1 MSIRI
6 SHPRK
11 KKGQSRKKGDC
22 PFFLLFLAFL
32 FLPKNSPAQQIFIDS
47 IFTQQVNPN
56 CIVQDTVGGVP
67 RFICPPI
74 PLSPTDLCSGI
85 STPSCGVSGTQDFAG
100 APTINPDYYVGF
112 GNISNDPHIEFDQ
125 EGGAGNGGYGAAQ
138 CSALAA
144 QQLQSLGAIVS
155 GSSQTASA
163 PSTVPLIPW
172 PSDEASNICNS
183 EIYLCASIG
192 YDLSE
197 ALLPGSGVP
206 LAPMAIDSLEFEVFE
221 YANGSNPLDPTSTPP
236 LRTFFINNVGYI
248 PPDGFQGCLTGISGE
263 PGCPDLGPYC
273 VPWDGSINIQG
284 IFGKT
289 NGQYGFRTTVAT
301 NETQSLTGNIQLSNV
316 QAYPSGST
324 NDADFENCP
333 LSQTIQSTPGSENSI
348 NGSLTLTSTSSS
360 SGYLAPGDAVS
371 FSLGASGTCGASP
384 CIPLGT
390 YNGSIIST
398 GVTGVSFSAQ
408 STSVTGAEIGGVLSC
423 LSNCVGSANG
433 LLLNGTSGTSGA
445 VGLSLSQ
452 GTFANGAG
460 AAGAIT
466 SGNIYFSVASGGG
479 TASITGGSFSY
490 QSAGSFTAGCNVL
503 QQPITVNV
511 VDVHVVR
518 SSPTLVGKLTPV
530 AAQPYNL
537 TYRLSE
543 DATMFIEITT
553 VTVPS
558 GVINQSTVTIVRHL
572 VNGLPRVGEGYPGG
586 TLTNGDA
593 WDGRYDNGDL
603 APPGNY
609 LVYLQAENAD
619 QYGLDISVP
628 YTYPMSINP
637 LQITDIA
644 VTPLEGGSTSLA
656 VIGYTLTEPATT
668 FLDIYPPGVQ
678 FCSPVSIG
686 GQNIVP
692 LSSVENSALDVPG
705 VNQAIAPPKQFYPYL
720 GPCPTTGTLVPNVS
734 PIQHIV
740 QAQPSRTPVIDWW
753 DGRDSS
759 GNLLPDG
766 NYVYV
771 LYAELASQNGYP
783 FNGNPNDSRIWTMVA
798 NTGFIPVVR
807 GLVGISQITPTSTVV
822 GSSPPVAGINPFEF
836 TYTLTRDATV
846 KVDIFNEANSTAV
859 VRHLILGEARSASI
873 PNTEIWDGTDDNGL
887 YVSSG
892 DYLVQLEAWDP
903 AFPSF
908 VSTTTA
914 IFPVDMFRTTNLTV
928 SPLLSGTTAT
938 AFINYEESNAMWTG
952 INIYQP
958 GTIIK
963 NVNTSWPPCG
973 QVVQNSPCNDV
984 VASNGVPE
992 VPFYQIY
999 GMRSGRLMV
1008 SDNWPGIDSNGI
1020 MVSDG
1025 DYPFTLVA
1033 QATVPVEGGSAY
1045 STDRIVGIIPVSR
1058 GIIGVP
1064 IFNVEPTMAK
1074 TYYSSQTVE
1083 LDPFTINFELTR
1095 PSSVTINVVN
1105 DNTPPQVIRNLVF
1118 GQSYDG
1124 GVPVN
1129 AVWDGRD
1136 NYGNFP
1142 PPNFYTIVMTAQD
1155 VASENSLLSLSTS
1168 AATISYFPI
1177 QIYDLAVSPI
1187 NLQNPTARIFYQV
1200 SEPMKVAVLVYRPNT
1215 QFPNSNINQSYCPQI
1230 GSPSPPAY
1238 TTTGGIG
1245 SLVKVLVSNQPPRQ
1259 PVETDWD
1266 GTDLSFTKVPD
1277 GDYTFTIIGST
1288 DNTAIDTITG
1298 QVTQGDLCELSIDQY
1313 IENLPVSRNG
1323 SLNPQGDFDQ
1333 NTYAYPNPAYGPTV
1347 TFSIWVPFQGD
1358 VFMRIYTMAGELVYQ
1373 HDFGQVPPAY
1383 DSPSP
1388 LTYVWNKDNEAGR
1401 PVAKGIYY
1409 VVFQAQETYGNKNFA
1424 QTVKKVLI
1432 P

>member
-1 MSIRI
+1 MSIPI
-6 SHPRK
+6 PHPREK
-11 KKGQSRKKGDC
+11 RGQSPSLKKRDC
-22 PFFLLFLAFL
+22 PLFILAASLLFWSKLSF
-32 FLPKNSPAQQIFIDS
+32 AQQIFIDA
-47 IFTQQVNPN
+47 IFTQQVNQN
-56 CIVQDTVGGVP
+56 CIVQNSVGGVP
-67 RFICPPI
+67 NFICPPI
-74 PLSPTDLCSGI
+74 PISPTDLCSGI
-85 STPSCGVSGTQDFAG
+85 VGTPPPSCGTYAG
-100 APTINPDYYVGF
+100 APTINPDYYTGF

-125 EGGAGNGGYGAAQ
+125 AGQPGAPGVGYGAAQ
-138 CSALAA
+138 CTNLADK
-144 QQLQSLGAIVS
+144 SYMS
-155 GSSQTASA
+155 GTTQTSGPP
-163 PSTVPLIPW
+163 PSIPLIPW
-172 PSDEASNICNS
+172 PSDEASNICNN

-206 LAPMAIDSLEFEVFE
+206 LAPMAIDSLEFEVFQ
-221 YANGSNPLDPTSTPP
+221 YANGSNPLDPASTPP

-248 PPDGFQGCLTGISGE
+248 PPDGFQGCISGISGE

-273 VPWDGSINIQG
+273 VPWDGSINLQG
-284 IFGKT
+284 VFGKT
-289 NGQYGFRTTVAT
+289 NGQFGFRATVTT

-324 NDADFENCP
+324 NDADFQNCP
-333 LSQTIQSTPGSENSI
+333 LKQPVSAVPGTGQISGGSMVLNSST
-348 NGSLTLTSTSSS
+348 SS
-360 SGYLAPGDAVS
+360 SGYLAPGDSVS
-371 FSLGASGTCGASP
+371 FNLYLSSSSSGTTYISG
-384 CIPLGT
+384 GT
-390 YNGSIIST
+390 YDGSIIST
-398 GVTGVSFSAQ
+398 GVTGVAFSAQ
-408 STSVTGAEIGGVLSC
+408 STSVSGAEIGGVLSC
-423 LSNCVGSANG
+423 TSTSNCIGSANG
-433 LLLNGTSGTSGA
+433 LLLSGTGS
-445 VGLSLSQ
+445 LSLSQ
-452 GTFANGAG
+452 GTFASGTG
-460 AAGAIT
+460 VAGAII
-466 SGNIYFSVASGGG
+466 SGTINFSVASGGG
-479 TASITGGSFSY
+479 TANVSPSNFQY
-490 QSAGSFTAGCNVL
+490 ESAGSFTAGCNVL

-518 SSPTLVGKLTPV
+518 SSPTLVGVLTPV
-530 AAQPYNL
+530 AAEPYNL

-543 DATMFIEITT
+543 DATMYIDIEHISAT
-553 VTVPS
+553 
-558 GVINQSTVTIVRHL
+558 NSTGTIVRHL

-609 LVYLQAENAD
+609 LAYLQAQNAD
-619 QYGLDISVP
+619 QYGLDISAP
-628 YTYPMSINP
+628 YTYPMSIDP

-656 VIGYTLTEPATT
+656 VIGYTLTEAATT

-678 FCSPVSIG
+678 FCSPVVPQGSS
-686 GQNIVP
+686 QEVVP
-692 LSSVENSALDVPG
+692 LSSVNNPVLDISG
-705 VNQAIAPPKQFYPYL
+705 VNQAISPPKQFYPYM
-720 GPCPTTGTLVPNVS
+720 GPCPTSGTIVPNVS
-734 PIQHIV
+734 PIAHIV

-771 LYAELASQNGYP
+771 LYGELASQNGYP
-783 FNGNPNDSRIWTMVA
+783 FNGNANDSRIWTSVA
-798 NTGFIPVVR
+798 KNGFIPIVR

-822 GSSPPVAGINPFEF
+822 GSSPPVAGINPFDF
-836 TYTLTRDATV
+836 TYTLTRDADV
-846 KVDIFNEANSTAV
+846 KVDIFNEANSSAV
-859 VRHLILGEARSASI
+859 VRHLVLGEARSASI
-873 PNTEIWDGTDDNGL
+873 PNTEIWDGTDDNGY

-892 DYLVQLEAWDP
+892 TYLVQLEAWDP

-914 IFPVDMFRTTNLTV
+914 IFPVDMFRTTNLSV

-958 GTIIK
+958 GTIIH

-973 QVVQNSPCNDV
+973 QVVQNTPCNDV

-992 VPFYQIY
+992 TPFYQIY
-999 GMRSGRLMV
+999 GMRSGRLLV
-1008 SDNWPGIDSNGI
+1008 SDNWPGINSDGI
-1020 MVSDG
+1020 MVPDG
-1025 DYPFTLVA
+1025 DYPFTLIA
-1033 QATVPVEGGSAY
+1033 QATVPVEGGSIY
-1045 STDRIVGIIPVSR
+1045 STDRIVGFIPVSR

-1064 IFNVEPTMAK
+1064 IFNVQPTIAK

-1095 PSSVTINVVN
+1095 PSSVTINVIN
-1105 DNTPPQVIRNLVF
+1105 DNNPPQVIRNLVF

-1142 PPNFYTIVMTAQD
+1142 PPNFYTIIMTAQD

-1187 NLQNPTARIFYQV
+1187 NLQNQTARIFYQV
-1200 SEPMKVAVLVYRPNT
+1200 SEPMKVAILVYRPNT
-1215 QFPNSNINQSYCPQI
+1215 QFPNSNINESYCPQI

-1238 TTTGGIG
+1238 TTNGGIG

-1277 GDYTFTIIGST
+1277 GDYTFTVIGST
-1288 DNTAIDTITG
+1288 DDTAIDTITG
-1298 QVTQGDLCELSIDQY
+1298 QLTPGDICELSIDQY
-1313 IENLPVSRNG
+1313 IENLPVDRNG
-1323 SLNPQGDFDQ
+1323 SLNPQADFDQ

-1347 TFSIWVPFQGD
+1347 TFSVWVPFQGD
-1358 VFMRIYTMAGELVYQ
+1358 VFMRIYTMAGELVYE
-1373 HDFGQVPPAY
+1373 HDFGNVPPAY

>member
-6 SHPRK
+6 SHPRGN
-11 KKGQSRKKGDC
+11 KGLSRGKRDC
-22 PFFLLFLAFL
+22 PLFLLFLSFL
-32 FLPKNSPAQQIFIDS
+32 FLPKISRAQQIFIDS

-85 STPSCGVSGTQDFAG
+85 SAPSCGSYEGS
-100 APTINPDYYVGF
+100 PTINPDYNVGF

-125 EGGAGNGGYGAAQ
+125 AGAAGNGGYGAAQ
-138 CSALAA
+138 CSALAT
-144 QQLQSLGAIVS
+144 QQLSSLGALTTGGVTTT
-155 GSSQTASA
+155 QTQSA

-206 LAPMAIDSLEFEVFE
+206 EAPMAIDSLEFEVFQ
-221 YANGSNPLDPTSTPP
+221 YQNGSNPLAPSSTPP
-236 LRTFFINNVGYI
+236 LRTFFINNVGFI
-248 PPDGFQGCLTGISGE
+248 PPNPGCFGSGNGISGE

-289 NGQYGFRTTVAT
+289 NGQFGFRATVAT
-301 NETQSLTGNIQLSNV
+301 NETQSLSGNIQLSNV

-324 NDADFENCP
+324 NDADFVNYR
-333 LSQTIQSTPGSENSI
+333 LSQTIPSSPGMVDISGSGGNFTLNS
-348 NGSLTLTSTSSS
+348 GT
-360 SGYLAPGDAVS
+360 LAPGDGITWTLTPLTTTGPLNTSYSGTIISTTSYGGVS
-371 FSLGASGTCGASP
+371 FSLSAT
-384 CIPLGT
+384 
-390 YNGSIIST
+390 NGS
-398 GVTGVSFSAQ
+398 
-408 STSVTGAEIGGVLSC
+408 GATIGGVFTCNSGC
-423 LSNCVGSANG
+423 NANE
-433 LLLNGTSGTSGA
+433 N
-445 VGLSLSQ
+445 GLSLS
-452 GTFANGAG
+452 GTPILDISQVSYVNGTVAG
-460 AAGAIT
+460 
-466 SGNIYFSVASGGG
+466 SGSG
-479 TASITGGSFSY
+479 SITLGSVSGTSSSVNVSTGY
-490 QSAGSFTAGCNVL
+490 INYSNVGSFTAGANVL

-558 GVINQSTVTIVRHL
+558 GVINQSSVTIVRHL

-692 LSSVENSALDVPG
+692 LSSVENPVLDVPG
-705 VNQAIAPPKQFYPYL
+705 VNQAISPPKQFYPYL
-720 GPCPTTGTLVPNVS
+720 GPCPTGSFLPNVS

-783 FNGNPNDSRIWTMVA
+783 FNGNANDSRIWTMVA

-859 VRHLILGEARSASI
+859 VRHLILGEARPASI

-903 AFPSF
+903 AFPAF

-938 AFINYEESNAMWTG
+938 AFVNYEESNAMWTA
-952 INIYQP
+952 INIYEP

-973 QVVQNSPCNDV
+973 QVVQNTPCNNV

-999 GMRSGRLMV
+999 GMRSGRLVV

-1020 MVSDG
+1020 MVPDG

-1033 QATVPVEGGSAY
+1033 QATVPVEGGNVY
-1045 STDRIVGIIPVSR
+1045 STDRIVGVIPVSR

-1187 NLQNPTARIFYQV
+1187 NLQNTTAKIFYQV

-1277 GDYTFTIIGST
+1277 GDYIFTIIGST
-1288 DNTAIDTITG
+1288 DNTAINTITG
-1298 QVTQGDLCELSIDQY
+1298 LVTPGDLCELSIDQY

-1373 HDFGQVPPAY
+1373 HDFGQVPPSY

>member
-1 MSIRI
+1 MSLRI

-11 KKGQSRKKGDC
+11 KGKGDS
-22 PFFLLFLAFL
+22 PLFLLFFVFL
-32 FLPKNSPAQQIFIDS
+32 FLPKISYAQQIFIDS
-47 IFTQQVNPN
+47 IFTQQVNGN
-56 CIVQDTVGGVP
+56 CIVQNTVGGVP

-74 PLSPTDLCSGI
+74 PLFPNDLCGGLGGI
-85 STPSCGVSGTQDFAG
+85 PACGSYAG
-100 APTINPDYYVGF
+100 APTINPDYYTGF
-112 GNISNDPHIEFDQ
+112 GDISNDPHIEFDQ
-125 EGGAGNGGYGAAQ
+125 EGGSGAGGYGAAQ
-138 CSALAA
+138 CSTLAA
-144 QQLQSLGAIVS
+144 QELSSIGAIS
-155 GSSQTASA
+155 GTTQTSA
-163 PSTVPLIPW
+163 APTTIPLIPW

-206 LAPMAIDSLEFEVFE
+206 LAPMAIDSLEFEAFQ
-221 YANGSNPLDPTSTPP
+221 YANGSNPLDPASTPP

-248 PPDGFQGCLTGISGE
+248 PPDGFQGCTTGISGE

-284 IFGKT
+284 FFGKT
-289 NGQYGFRTTVAT
+289 NGQYGFRATVAT

-324 NDADFENCP
+324 NDANLLSCP
-333 LSQTIQSTPGSENSI
+333 LTQSSPSGKGSNTINS
-348 NGSLTLTSTSSS
+348 GSLSLNFSGSGSA
-360 SGYLAPGDAVS
+360 GYLAPGDAVS
-371 FSLGASGTCGASP
+371 LDFGANNGVPVGN
-384 CIPLGT
+384 
-390 YNGSIIST
+390 YDGSIIST
-398 GVTGVSFSAQ
+398 GVAGVYFSAQ
-408 STSVTGAEIGGVLSC
+408 STSVSGAAIAGELSC
-423 LSNCVGSANG
+423 GTTSNCIGSASG
-433 LLLNGTSGTSGA
+433 LLLNGTGS
-445 VGLSLSQ
+445 LSLSQ
-452 GTFANGAG
+452 GSFSNGSTVS
-460 AAGAIT
+460 GAIT
-466 SGNIYFSVASGGG
+466 SGTINFSVNSGG
-479 TASITGGSFSY
+479 TLATVTGGTINY
-490 QSAGSFTAGCNVL
+490 QSVGAFTAGCNVL

-530 AAQPYNL
+530 AAEPYNL

-543 DATMFIEITT
+543 DSTMYIEITT
-553 VTVPS
+553 VTIPS
-558 GVINQSTVTIVRHL
+558 STIANSTVTIVRHL
-572 VNGLPRVGEGYPGG
+572 VNGFPRVGEGYPGG

-609 LVYLQAENAD
+609 LIYLQAENAD

-628 YTYPMSINP
+628 FTYPMSIDP

-678 FCSPVSIG
+678 FCSPVVIG
-686 GQNIVP
+686 GQDVVP
-692 LSSVENSALDVPG
+692 LSDVESSALDIPG
-705 VNQAIAPPKQFYPYL
+705 VNQAISPPKQFYPYM
-720 GPCPTTGTLVPNVS
+720 GPCPTSGLFTPNVS
-734 PIQHIV
+734 PIAHIV

-766 NYVYV
+766 NYVYA
-771 LYAELASQNGYP
+771 LYGELASQNGYP
-783 FNGNPNDSRIWTMVA
+783 FNGVANDSRIWTMA
-798 NTGFIPVVR
+798 AKTGFIPVVR

-822 GSSPPVAGINPFEF
+822 GSSPAVAGINPFDF
-836 TYTLTRDATV
+836 TYTLTRDADV
-846 KVDIFNEANSTAV
+846 KVDIFNEANSSAV
-859 VRHLILGEARSASI
+859 VRHLVLGEARSASI
-873 PNTEIWDGTDDNGL
+873 PNTEIWDGTDDGGY

-892 DYLVQLEAWDP
+892 TYLVQLEAWDP

-938 AFINYEESNAMWTG
+938 AFINYEESNPMWTG

-973 QVVQNSPCNDV
+973 QVVQNSPCNQV
-984 VASNGVPE
+984 VESNGVPE

-999 GMRSGRLMV
+999 GMRSGRFMV

-1064 IFNVEPTMAK
+1064 IFNVDPTIAK

-1124 GVPVN
+1124 GVPVS

-1200 SEPMKVAVLVYRPNT
+1200 SEPMKVAILIYRPNT

-1230 GSPSPPAY
+1230 GSPNPPAY
-1238 TTTGGIG
+1238 TTKGGIG
-1245 SLVKVLVSNQPPRQ
+1245 SLVHVLVSNQPPRQ

-1277 GDYTFTIIGST
+1277 GDYVFTIIGST
-1288 DNTAIDTITG
+1288 DDTAIDTISG
-1298 QVTQGDLCELSIDQY
+1298 QATAGDLCELSIDQY
-1313 IENLPVSRNG
+1313 IDNLPVNRNG

-1347 TFSIWVPFQGD
+1347 TFSIWTPFQGD
-1358 VFMRIYTMAGELVYQ
+1358 VFMRIYTMAGEMVYQ
-1373 HDFGQVPPAY
+1373 HDFGNVPPAY
-1383 DSPSP
+1383 DTPSP

-1401 PVAKGIYY
+1401 PVVKGIYY